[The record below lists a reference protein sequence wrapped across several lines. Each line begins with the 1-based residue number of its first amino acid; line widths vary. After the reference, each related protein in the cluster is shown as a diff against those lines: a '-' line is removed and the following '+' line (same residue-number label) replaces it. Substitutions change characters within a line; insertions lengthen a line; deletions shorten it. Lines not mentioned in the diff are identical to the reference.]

1 MKLKQKWFLLGL
13 GAGLALAS
21 LLLTVLPSLTLNT
34 SLAIIIASLIIGG
47 LIFNFVISEK
57 KEGEK
62 TKNETSS

>member
-1 MKLKQKWFLLGL
+1 MRLKQKWFLLGL

-34 SLAIIIASLIIGG
+34 SLAIIIASLIVGG

-57 KEGEK
+57 KEGESK
-62 TKNETSS
+62 SEV